1 MFSYDINTSID
12 IAEEPAAIWQVL
24 TDFSSYEDWNPMLR
38 NVQTKLK
45 QDAPVRFEVLREGAR
60 FLKLS
65 ARITV
70 LSEARELVWRGG
82 SAAFVSGEHYFR
94 IEPMSEGHCRL
105 HHGEHFAGVIL
116 PLLKG
121 PLKNASEQYRAMN
134 DALKRRVEDRVNSV
148 PGTENI

>member
-12 IAEEPAAIWQVL
+12 IAAEPGAIWQVL

-38 NVQTKLK
+38 NVQTEL
-45 QDAPVRFEVLREGAR
+45 QLDAPVRFEVLREGAKP
-60 FLKLS
+60 LKLS
-65 ARITV
+65 AKITV
-70 LSEARELVWRGG
+70 LSEARDLVWRGG

-94 IEPMSEGHCRL
+94 IEPMGEGHSRL

-121 PLKNASEQYRAMN
+121 TLKNAPVLYRGMN
-134 DALKRRVEDRVNSV
+134 EALKRRVEDRANSV
-148 PGTENI
+148 PGIDTI